1 MKQVQLSITP
11 RPKNS
16 AFAGGLSVSV
26 TVGGPPPDE
35 TVQAAQ
41 QPDGTWLATLD
52 VNLNIA
58 TTFTLIAANGVE
70 SIPYCQLV
78 TSRIYSVTAT
88 TTKLYAAEG
97 IYGLCERG
105 PAQFGEPPSRSAL
118 MAAAFG
124 GPVANAGIFQARE
137 MPHGATLLGDQ
148 VYFVVHAPHAVCA
161 TLILAIGN
169 DAVGL
174 TRQQVP
180 MSLTEDDFYWWCA
193 VPAAQA
199 APNTKYRFLLND
211 TTEVIDPGARAV
223 FDGGSLVTAAGEDPN
238 DANTS
243 WSTVLNVGSVYEMAH
258 AQQWQT
264 MGWDNFL
271 IYEMHARR
279 FTNIQVGAPIPT
291 PFDLLVDELS
301 TMSRLGR
308 TGYLR
313 ALPVTIFELLP
324 VTEFSSAESWGY
336 DPAFYFGIDSYYGG
350 APAMARFVN
359 AAHAAGRGVMLD
371 MVYNHSLTSS
381 LVVIAPEYSNGQYD
395 GDKMNCG
402 NPMMIEYFRQATIYL
417 FRTYYLDGFRLDDTQ
432 TVVASGGWG
441 FLGTIRDSLRKAA
454 SAEGRNWPYI
464 VAENSATQPW
474 DISNPSFGVT
484 DGQWGIDE
492 SYRIEDACY
501 DLYHPGWDESQNL
514 RSEMNNPAY
523 WGRPYFQAVRFGESH
538 DMVSAQNSANLRI
551 AARPPFGFGYQMA
564 KAMGT
569 LTLLSNGT
577 PMLFMGQE
585 IGETA
590 PFSFPDNE
598 EFINPQNCEFPAGG
612 PTDQTRILAWFRQLM
627 GLRNDPSQGLRGD
640 ANYQVVATGNLT
652 VAYTC
657 GAGQK
662 LFTVVTFGTPNQQQ
676 DSSWLGL
683 PSGAAYK
690 EIFNSSW
697 PVFQVEF
704 EQEHTNGG
712 YDAQIYSG
720 QILNLPYVG
729 AVVLQ
734 RR

>member
-1 MKQVQLSITP
+1 MKQVQLSIM
-11 RPKNS
+11 PKPNNS

-26 TVGGPPPDE
+26 TVGDPPPDE

-41 QPDGTWLATLD
+41 QPDGTWLATLN
-52 VNLNIA
+52 VNLDTA
-58 TTFTLIAANGVE
+58 TTFTLIPANGVE
-70 SIPYCQLV
+70 STPYDELV
-78 TSRIYSVTAT
+78 ATRTYAVTAST
-88 TTKLYAAEG
+88 TTLYAAEG

-105 PAQFGEPPSRSAL
+105 PAHFGEPPSRSAL
-118 MAAAFG
+118 MEAAFG
-124 GPVANAGIFQARE
+124 SPVMNTGIFQARE
-137 MPHGATLLGDQ
+137 MPHGPTLLGDQ

-161 TLILAIGN
+161 TLILAIANG
-169 DAVGL
+169 AGGL
-174 TRQQVP
+174 TRKEVP

-199 APNTKYRFLLND
+199 SPDTKYRLLLND
-211 TTEVIDPGARAV
+211 TTEVIDPAARAV
-223 FDGGSLVTAAGEDPN
+223 FDGGSLVTAAAEDPN

-243 WSTVLNVGSVYEMAH
+243 WSMVMDIAGVYNAAH
-258 AQQWQT
+258 LQQWQT
-264 MGWDNFL
+264 LGWDNFL
-271 IYEMHARR
+271 IYEIHARR
-279 FTNIQVGAPIPT
+279 FTNIQVGTPLPT

-301 TMSRLGR
+301 AMSRLGR

-313 ALPVTIFELLP
+313 ALPVTVFELLP
-324 VTEFSSAESWGY
+324 VTEFS
-336 DPAFYFGIDSYYGG
+336 
-350 APAMARFVN
+350 
-359 AAHAAGRGVMLD
+359 HAAGRGVMLD

-402 NPMMIEYFRQATIYL
+402 NPMMIEYFRQATIFL
-417 FRTYYLDGFRLDDTQ
+417 FRTYSLDGFRLDDTQ

-474 DISNPSFGVT
+474 DISNPTSGVT

-501 DLYHPGWDESQNL
+501 DLYHPGSDESQNL
-514 RSEMNNPAY
+514 MSEMNNPAY
-523 WGRPYFQAVRFGESH
+523 SGRPYFQAVRFGESH
-538 DMVSAQNSANLRI
+538 DMVSAQNASNQRI

-569 LTLLSNGT
+569 LTLLSSGT

-585 IGETA
+585 IGETDA
-590 PFSFPDNE
+590 FSFPDNE
-598 EFINPQNCEFPAGG
+598 EFINPQNCELPPGG
-612 PTDQTRILAWFRQLM
+612 PTDQTRIMAWFRQLM
-627 GLRNDPSQGLRGD
+627 GLRNDPSQGLRGE
-640 ANYQVVATGNLT
+640 ANYQVVATGTLT

-657 GAGQK
+657 GTGQQ
-662 LFTVVTFGTPNQQQ
+662 LFAVVTFGTPDQQQ

-683 PSGAAYK
+683 PSGSAYK

-697 PVFQVEF
+697 PAFQVEF
-704 EQEHTNGG
+704 EPEHTNGG
-712 YDAQIYSG
+712 YDAEIYSG